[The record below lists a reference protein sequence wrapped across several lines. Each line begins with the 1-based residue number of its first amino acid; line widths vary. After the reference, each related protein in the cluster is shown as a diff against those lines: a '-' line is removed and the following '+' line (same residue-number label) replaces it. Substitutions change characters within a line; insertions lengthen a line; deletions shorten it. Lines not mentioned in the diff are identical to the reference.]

1 MEGEIFFYEAGKNA
15 LEKAV
20 LLFKTRQNIKQK
32 LIVSNWRVFRNK
44 NIFQKLVAF
53 PMVLGH
59 IISSTLFFEDLLYNI
74 FTLLYIDCNEKRIEI
89 SSKVQSIREGTVCCQ
104 KMARRQNRSKRGAKI
119 TQFEAVSCQFV
130 KF

>member
-53 PMVLGH
+53 PIVGH

-89 SSKVQSIREGTVCCQ
+89 SSKVQSIREGAVCCHE
-104 KMARRQNRSKRGAKI
+104 KMAQAKSEKGCQNYTI
-119 TQFEAVSCQFV
+119 
-130 KF
+130 